1 MNREEYLKELKRYLK
16 RLPADDYQNAM
27 EYFTEYFDEA
37 GKDKEQDVIAELGCP
52 KEAAGELLSGLLDKK
67 LDAEN
72 TTQKNSPFSLLST
85 IILTVCAA
93 PVAAPLA
100 LALLALLFAGLLV
113 LACGI
118 LCVFIFS
125 FSFALIG
132 VITIVKG
139 ATALPLS
146 VPGFCLLTGGGLLTT
161 GFAILLLF
169 VGIFICRWVFIN
181 LARGIQQKIKKRTG
195 GQQHA

>member
-169 VGIFICRWVFIN
+169 AGIFICRWVFIN

>member
-169 VGIFICRWVFIN
+169 AGIFICRWVFIN
-181 LARGIQQKIKKRTG
+181 LTRGIQQKIKKRTG